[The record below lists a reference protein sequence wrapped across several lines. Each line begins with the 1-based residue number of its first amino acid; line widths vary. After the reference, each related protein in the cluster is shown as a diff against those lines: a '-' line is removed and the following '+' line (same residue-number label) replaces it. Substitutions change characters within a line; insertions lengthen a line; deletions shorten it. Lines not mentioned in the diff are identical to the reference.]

1 MLILLNVLSKV
12 LKERTDPLNLDIP
25 PSTTLAVA
33 MDCGKTWRFL
43 MLGDSGIRLNGTEVH
58 QEDKTIDLVSTAAR
72 VAVFNTLSRKNSD
85 PDQVEMATR
94 RCVFLGFNTALSEGV
109 LSTVD
114 ALEIVDEA
122 ICATGLKKN

>member
-1 MLILLNVLSKV
+1 VPGAVYGLFDGATDPLGTITDGVSAGRLAAMTVASEMATIALDPLARTMPGADIVERLSKV

-72 VAVFNTLSRKNSD
+72 
-85 PDQVEMATR
+85 
-94 RCVFLGFNTALSEGV
+94 
-109 LSTVD
+109 
-114 ALEIVDEA
+114 I
-122 ICATGLKKN
+122 